1 MMSLI
6 VELERCKEVKD
17 SDTRQSRLHAC
28 LRFSWRGCEDEA
40 KDGGVEGYLQMMI
53 FSMQHLTWSS
63 KCEATQIKIF
73 ILEMNEMLLPGYRRD
88 LSLSHTAKI
97 ISMCVCF

>member
-1 MMSLI
+1 MRLLKRTPELCMWVCNQHFLSSDRMMSLI

-28 LRFSWRGCEDEA
+28 LWSSWRGCEDEA

-53 FSMQHLTWSS
+53 FSMQHLT
-63 KCEATQIKIF
+63 
-73 ILEMNEMLLPGYRRD
+73 
-88 LSLSHTAKI
+88 
-97 ISMCVCF
+97 